1 MQSSIISPDSLRALL
16 PAIKAEQHRRA
27 RIKITRYYP
36 DTGEL
41 RRELYQKHL
50 EFFAAGGAHRERL
63 MLAANRVGKTE
74 GVGAY
79 EVVLHLTGN
88 YPAWWEGRRF
98 TRPIKAWAAGDT
110 SKTVREIIQAKL
122 LGQAGSHGTGMI
134 PGDLLLKTTAKAGVA
149 DAVDTIWVRH
159 ASGGVSTLVLK
170 SYDQRRE
177 AFQGTEQDVVWL
189 DEEPSEDIYAECLL
203 RTMTTNGMLLCTF
216 TPLNGLTPLVL
227 QFLPGGDLEQA
238 RSGKRFVVGC
248 TWDDVPHLSK
258 DVKEELWAAIP
269 PHQRDA
275 RALGV
280 PALGSGAI
288 YPVPESDVVVPDFE
302 IPAHWPRAFAL
313 DVGWNRTAA
322 IWGAL
327 DRETSTVYLY
337 SEHYR
342 GQAEPV
348 LHAEAIKGRGAW
360 VPGVIDPASRGRAQ
374 RDGAQLMQMYMDLGL
389 DIEAAQNAVE
399 AGLYEVWQM
408 LSAGK
413 LRVFASL
420 SNWREE
426 FRLYRRDASGRVV
439 KEKDHLMDATRYLVM
454 SGRDRMKTQPKPKAA
469 EQSFSYV
476 GQDAAGGWMA

>member
-1 MQSSIISPDSLRALL
+1 LGELAAAATAELR
-16 PAIKAEQHRRA
+16 RRA
-27 RIKITRYYP
+27 RTKINRYYP
-36 DTGEL
+36 EAGEL
-41 RRELYQKHL
+41 RRELYPRHL
-50 EFFAAGGAHRERL
+50 SFFAAGAKHRERL

-79 EVVLHLTGN
+79 EVTLHLTGN
-88 YPAWWEGRRF
+88 YPEWWHGRRF
-98 TRPIKAWAAGDT
+98 QRPIKAWAAGDT
-110 SKTVREIIQAKL
+110 SKTVREILQQKL

-177 AFQGTEQDVVWL
+177 SFQGTEQDLIWL
-189 DEEPSEDIYAECLL
+189 DEEPGEDIYAECLL

-227 QFLPGGDLEQA
+227 QFLPGGDFEQA
-238 RSGKRFVVGC
+238 KGGKRFVVGC

-258 DVKEELWAAIP
+258 EVKEELWAAIP

-288 YPVPESDVVVPDFE
+288 YPVPESDVVVPDFA
-302 IPAHWPRAFAL
+302 IPDHWPRAFAL

-322 IWGAL
+322 IWGAM
-327 DRETSTVYLY
+327 DRESGTMYLY

-348 LHAEAIKGRGAW
+348 VHVEAIKSRGAW
-360 VPGVIDPASRGRAQ
+360 VPGVIDPAARGRAQ
-374 RDGAQLMQMYMDLGL
+374 RDGAQLMQMYLDLGL

-413 LRVFASL
+413 LKVFASL
-420 SNWREE
+420 ANWREE
-426 FRLYRRDASGRVV
+426 FRLYRRDDAGRVV

-454 SGRDRMKTQPKPKAA
+454 SGRDRMKTQPKPKEA
-469 EQSFSYV
+469 EQSFAYV
-476 GQDAAGGWMA
+476 GHDASGGWMG